1 MKLRNLL
8 LAVSLALGIFACS
21 KSQNPQFNVENNL
34 MYCNLQVRK
43 TLAEISGKNMMPRN
57 IVDSLNHWK
66 LVPIE
71 ISEWTVGFWPGIL
84 WYNYENTRSTTDAD
98 AATYYTNL
106 LKPLTKLPAYDHDLG
121 FQIFC
126 SYGNGY
132 RLTGDEG
139 YKKIILDAADTLATL
154 FNPKVGTILS
164 WPREVDNGRFAPF
177 NTIMDNMI
185 NLEMLYW
192 AAKNG
197 GDKKLYDIAT
207 KHAETTMKYHFR
219 EDGGGYHVALYDTL
233 AGHFIKGVT
242 HQGYADNSLW
252 ARGQSWAIYG
262 YTFVYR
268 ETQDKKFLRFAE
280 KVTDLYLSRLPK
292 DEYVPYWDFD
302 DPSIP
307 NAPRDASAAAVV
319 ASALLELSQLEDN
332 QTKAEEYK
340 QAAINMIEEL
350 SSDKY
355 QSGES
360 KPSFLLHST
369 GHFPNG
375 SEIDASINYADY
387 YYIEALTR
395 YKKMLSGQSVIEN
408 YKD

>member
-1 MKLRNLL
+1 MKISNLL
-8 LAVSLALGIFACS
+8 LGLTFALGIFSCTEKQDQTFDVDS
-21 KSQNPQFNVENNL
+21 NL
-34 MYCNLQVRK
+34 NYCDIQTTK
-43 TLAEISGKNMMPRN
+43 TLAEISGKNMIPRN
-57 IVDSLNHWK
+57 IQTNERSWNLR
-66 LVPIE
+66 PIE
-71 ISEWTVGFWPGIL
+71 IGEWTVGFWPGTL
-84 WYNYENTRSTTDAD
+84 WYNYENTRKSTDAD
-98 AATYYTNL
+98 AATYYTDL
-106 LKPLTKLPAYDHDLG
+106 LEPLTTLPAYDHDLG

-132 RLTGDEG
+132 RLTGNEK
-139 YKKIILDAADTLATL
+139 YKQIILNAADTLATL

-197 GDKKLYDIAT
+197 GSKELTDIAT
-207 KHAETTMKYHFR
+207 KHAETTMRYHFR
-219 EDGGGYHVALYDTL
+219 EDGGCYHVALYNPETGEFL
-233 AGHFIKGVT
+233 KGMT
-242 HQGYADNSLW
+242 HQGYADSSLW

-268 ETQDKKFLRFAE
+268 ETGDKKFLRFAE

-302 DPSIP
+302 DPAIP

-332 QTKAEEYK
+332 QQKAKEYK
-340 QAAINMIEEL
+340 EAATNMLIEL

-355 QSGES
+355 QSRES

-369 GHFPNG
+369 GHWPNK

-395 YKKMLSGQSVIEN
+395 YKKMQEGLKVTESF
-408 YKD
+408 K